1 MKKILLLMM
10 TIVAMSLTTAAYS
23 QVRFGVKGGA
33 NFSKVPLSETELKS
47 SQMTSYHAG
56 VMTELAFPTLPLS
69 IEADLLLSQRGSL
82 FEDGKVSEIFKSNH
96 IDLPIYAKLW
106 FLDFSTVRL
115 FAQAGPYF
123 SYRLN
128 SNVSDIVK
136 SFDKQL
142 PELNAKK
149 FGFGLN
155 LGLGVE
161 VLKYFQISAQY
172 SAALGNDY
180 EYKGVA
186 AVAEDFKKTKEKLFS
201 VSLGIV
207 F

>member
-10 TIVAMSLTTAAYS
+10 TVVAMSLTTTAYS
-23 QVRFGVKGGA
+23 QIRFGVKGCA
-33 NFSKVPLSETELKS
+33 NFSSIPLNGTEIKS
-47 SQMTSYHAG
+47 TQMTSYHAG
-56 VMTELAFPTLPLS
+56 VMAELEVPILPLS

-96 IDLPIYAKLW
+96 IDIPIYAKLW
-106 FLDFSTVRL
+106 FFDFSAARFFV
-115 FAQAGPYF
+115 QAGPSF

-128 SNVSDIVK
+128 SNVGDIVK
-136 SFDKQL
+136 SFDNL
-142 PELNAKK
+142 SELDAKR
-149 FGFGLN
+149 FGIGLN

-161 VLKYFQISAQY
+161 LLKYFQLSAQY
-172 SAALGNDY
+172 SAALGNEY
-180 EYKGVA
+180 EYKGV
-186 AVAEDFKKTKEKLFS
+186 VATANDFKKTKEKLFS

>member
-1 MKKILLLMM
+1 MKRILLLMM
-10 TIVAMSLTTAAYS
+10 TVVAMSLTTTAYS
-23 QVRFGVKGGA
+23 QIRFGVKGGA
-33 NFSKVPLSETELKS
+33 NFSSIPLSGTEIKS
-47 SQMTSYHAG
+47 AQMTSYHAG
-56 VMTELAFPTLPLS
+56 VMAELEVPVLPLS

-82 FEDGKVSEIFKSNH
+82 LEDGKVSELFKSNH

-106 FLDFSTVRL
+106 FLDFSAMRF

-123 SYRLN
+123 SYRLS
-128 SNVSDIVK
+128 SNVNDIVG
-136 SFDKQL
+136 SFDKL
-142 PELNAKK
+142 GDLDAKR

-161 VLKYFQISAQY
+161 LLKYFQLSAQY

-180 EYKGVA
+180 EYKGVVA
-186 AVAEDFKKTKEKLFS
+186 AASDFKKTKEKLFS